1 MENASKALLMAGGI
15 LIAIIVLA
23 LIIMM
28 INNIGMFQTSNDKIE
43 AEKQLSEFNMEFE
56 AYNREDVLGM
66 DLVNLC
72 NKINDYNVR
81 YNQEQGYTK
90 IESNAINI
98 VNLERKNNSNKIT
111 SEFKGTTFKCTQ
123 VKYDS
128 EGRIWYLKFEKI
140 NK

>member
-98 VNLERKNNSNKIT
+98 VNLERKNNSNKK
-111 SEFKGTTFKCTQ
+111 SRFFK
-123 VKYDS
+123 
-128 EGRIWYLKFEKI
+128 
-140 NK
+140 